1 MKKLKVVLFV
11 LFAAVLTAGL
21 CACKGKGNKQEI
33 ASITESR
40 QTVLKL
46 TDSDGEAEFNAA
58 IAKYVVNVVYKNS
71 DRDTITGDK
80 CTVAY
85 AENIRYGEV
94 GSYYIVVKPKDNN
107 PDNVYVRVQVDV
119 QHDWG
124 SAQNGVRTCSH
135 CNAMFSETTLESPE
149 TLTFNDFHVDDK
161 EFAGGTIIKEFGSVN
176 VKGRPVKVSS
186 FTVGRLEKG
195 GSITVKGTAK
205 ANSEAKAYYFP
216 IIGFADASLGE
227 YDAGGTY
234 QGTSI
239 FVRNEGWTLTNGVG
253 SPRMLAAIAGGTT
266 ESRNYG
272 SHFTDNKEDEIKNR
286 PQGYDAWKSTYN
298 NTEYAKITRGIP
310 MKAEEYVEWAA
321 YTEGTALRTE
331 DYFLEDGLAIEM
343 TWTYRRDG
351 IIELTIANPDL
362 GTSLVARVR
371 VPDNEQGYYDTLIH
385 GDYMTYTIDGASYIT
400 PRTLDSIT
408 ATADTSK
415 EYLANTKLDYADV
428 TVKAKYEQTGSEEFN
443 ATGFDVYGFVPNA
456 NGADAVEETK
466 GTYYDLSVYPLQAG
480 MTHFKV
486 VLTVGPNA
494 QETVIAKENFV
505 KVIGNSVSE
514 VISYPVQKGQ
524 VAFAGSLIDSA
535 ALSVAT
541 AENEKQTK
549 VALTGMAGTLTAAQK
564 EALGTTANKYVALRL
579 LSNENGTAF
588 LAATPAAGAVW
599 FQVAQ
604 DRSYVDV
611 IIAVGSEK
619 TYTVTGLQETPI
631 VFDITNVQGIAVN
644 SAVSG
649 AQNLFLNAEGT
660 FTLQYNFEAG
670 TLTGSERIAV
680 ETPWGQNLLRL
691 RKDSEAVGL
700 TITEITDGT
709 ASLGED
715 FENWASLTRL
725 TLTIKKDAV
734 KLGANSAF
742 GSYTLKLNR
751 GETTLSYDEIKLQR
765 SYSNAQGASGFV
777 LDAEGK
783 VLADVNGN
791 TLYVAYIVSE
801 NENIR
806 ATDVGVRNFTLNFNA
821 GTQQTIK
828 LVNLAG
834 TYFDYSGKF
843 TLADTDLAEESVVTT
858 SVYVDGT
865 VGNANDVDYV
875 AVVVYTIDLEAIDG
889 GAEKLFDL
897 VGGAEG
903 SYYKIAGGAMEVVAY
918 DAEKFTTALISE
930 NSGDCYDGALVA
942 RTITDAQKNPVFLAG
957 AHYVGGGH
965 EDANNDK
972 KCDLCGAALEE
983 KEINTAWFGKS
994 DNVSLGVGQIYDY
1007 YGTFKEKSGADGRMT
1022 VALQELYSGG
1032 YNLYRLDGSGWG
1044 TVLIGCTSTW
1054 DSKTGEYNPYYV
1066 LPEGSDLEGTTGSED
1081 FTRFKTSNP
1090 FNSVLGTQA
1099 KDGSGEITDEKLQEV
1114 LDAGAT
1120 FRYTITNNGSIVTVR
1135 MRLFRSTDF
1144 NQAPYYD
1151 YSFTIENTENFTY
1164 KFDFTGF
1171 EGKGEIDGKVIKASG
1186 RLVNNMLT
1194 SGAGATVEGYT
1205 SSNITL
1211 GSPAFD
1217 GAQAKIAVSG
1227 MADKVLAAGALG
1239 DNDYYVAFSLAFSGK
1254 LVDSTSAKV
1263 VDAAGNVLER
1273 AVAQYDAASGK
1284 LLVLVPLNSLSALEE
1299 CKLVLSNLHAS
1310 TAQCDIVVDLTGVIM
1325 SDYEVQLTNNLNLTG
1340 GTLTY
1345 KVNGTVAD
1353 DMKLVI
1359 GGVEKALSAVVNGT
1373 AFETANGTFTVTS
1386 VTKTA
1391 AAYTLTL
1398 ALSDLDYAKKLI
1410 AYEVKLL
1417 SPSDAMLASNTV
1429 DPVQLPTSG
1438 AVFEGVLAVA
1448 NGGKLTLLVT
1458 TGLSDGATKD
1468 LTLNANNGNKNA
1480 YLRNW
1485 NIGFKVDGEAAK
1497 FAEWNAVTK
1506 AAGIVY
1512 TDLGAHKVAAIALD
1526 LTAIGLGETIY
1537 GFEAYVGAA
1546 TQPELYSV
1554 EGTTLTA
1561 LSAGEGTAV
1570 EVQAAS
1576 CTQGAITAKSIA
1588 IDSGMFYYGI
1598 AIGAT
1603 VDHAFGTEAN
1613 ADGLL
1618 ECSACG
1624 AVKVS
1629 GTVAKN
1635 SELKATYLKGVSENG
1650 LTISFPLKGATKDW
1664 GANVMTTVYGNL
1676 HVGLPNLQA
1685 NDKKSL
1691 PDSVTDKDL
1700 IALFTAITTTDG
1712 NFFPGPENKINGHEY
1727 NCYFQGG
1734 YATIVLSKTEGVSY
1748 YKDGVLA
1755 IYYPLDK
1762 NGNAITTTL
1771 ADFVEVYL
1779 SLAELG
1785 GLKLNGGSGIISELK
1800 DAIVQPVAITAQ
1812 MAKERYD
1819 FYVEELNQ
1827 HVHRYDPET
1836 DRCPDDNEL
1845 NPNHGK
1851 EGGLPHKWDA
1861 TDHCTI
1867 CGIKNT
1873 AHTHSF
1879 TDGVCVCGAMEVS
1892 YPNGDVTFTGVL
1904 EKIDDFKNNDTD
1916 GAWWNGSTDDIVMNG
1931 DSMAVI
1937 TWENTRDKGFFDYA
1951 IEAQFNFGG
1960 PAGSGQYIDF
1970 DPTNQW
1976 IAQYEGAT
1984 EPTLSGTTTG
1994 EQGVPA
2000 ANTEVGY
2007 GTYKATVVRIGATLW
2022 VTVEFTKNGSDTV
2035 TWTRSAKAENVGT
2048 GEYHVR
2054 VAGNP
2059 FWLDNFKGWSG
2070 SISHT
2075 PDIVE

>member
-119 QHDWG
+119 QHAWG

-205 ANSEAKAYYFP
+205 ANSNAKAYYFP
-216 IIGFADASLGE
+216 IIGFADTSLGE

-298 NTEYAKITRGIP
+298 NTEYARITRGIP
-310 MKAEEYVEWAA
+310 MKAEEYAEWAA

-331 DYFLEDGLAIEM
+331 DYYLEDGLAIEM
-343 TWTYRRDG
+343 TWTYRNDG

-371 VPDNEQGYYDTLIH
+371 VPDNEQGYYDTIIH
-385 GDYMTYTIDGASYIT
+385 GDYMTYQIDGASYVT
-400 PRTLDSIT
+400 PRTLDSIA

-415 EYLANTKLDYADV
+415 EYLANTKLDFADV
-428 TVKAKYEQTGSEEFN
+428 TVKAKYEQTGNEEFN
-443 ATGFDVYGFVPNA
+443 ATGFDVYGFVPSA

-486 VLTVGPNA
+486 VYTVGPNA
-494 QETVIAKENFV
+494 KETVIAKENFV

-514 VISYPVQKGQ
+514 AISYPVQKGQ
-524 VAFAGSLIDSA
+524 ATFAGSLIDSA

-541 AENEKQTK
+541 AETVKQTK
-549 VALTGMAGTLTAAQK
+549 IALTGMAGTLTAAQK

-588 LAATPAAGAVW
+588 LAAEPAAGAVW
-599 FQVAQ
+599 FSVAQ

-709 ASLGED
+709 TSLGED
-715 FENWASLTRL
+715 FENWATLTGL

-742 GSYTLKLNR
+742 GSYVLKLNR

-765 SYSNAQGASGFV
+765 SFSNAQGASGFV

-843 TLADTDLAEESVVTT
+843 TLADTDLTEESVVTT

-875 AVVVYTIDLEAIDG
+875 AVVIYSIDLEAIG
-889 GAEKLFDL
+889 SGAEKLFDL

-930 NSGDCYDGALVA
+930 NAGDCYDGALVA
-942 RTITDAQKNPVFLAG
+942 RTITDTQNNPVFLAG
-957 AHYVGGGH
+957 AHYVGGDH
-965 EDANNDK
+965 LDANGDK
-972 KCDLCGAALEE
+972 KCDLCGATLSET
-983 KEINTAWFGKS
+983 KVDVSGWFVPGGV
-994 DNVSLGVGQIYDY
+994 DNVSRSVFVAGTVIDY
-1007 YGTFKEKSGADGRMT
+1007 IGTYKENAESDGRITIAM
-1022 VALQELYSGG
+1022 QEFLPNSWNGI
-1032 YNLYRLDGSGWG
+1032 RIDGSGWANFL
-1044 TVLIGCTSTW
+1044 T
-1054 DSKTGEYNPYYV
+1054 DSWGGSPAYAPYYKAEDAEE
-1066 LPEGSDLEGTTGSED
+1066 PTSGSEE
-1081 FTRFKTSNP
+1081 FTRFKTTNP
-1090 FNSVLGTQA
+1090 YNTVIGMQA
-1099 KDGSGEITDEKLQEV
+1099 TDGSGEITDDGLQEV

-1120 FRYTITNNGSIVTVR
+1120 FRITLTHDGTLITAR
-1135 MRLFRSTDF
+1135 FRLFRTDDL
-1144 NQAPYYD
+1144 NLLPYYD
-1151 YSFTIENTENFTY
+1151 FTITYEVQENCAY
-1164 KFDFTGF
+1164 GFDLTGF
-1171 EGKGEIDGKVIKASG
+1171 EKGELAGLVKKSVGK
-1186 RLVNNMLT
+1186 LVNNMLT

-1227 MADKVLAAGALG
+1227 MADKVSTAGALG
-1239 DNDYYVAFSLAFSGK
+1239 ENDYYVAFSLAFSGK
-1254 LVDSTSAKV
+1254 LVDSTSAKA
-1263 VDAAGNVLER
+1263 VDAAGNILEH
-1273 AVAQYDAASGK
+1273 AVAKYDAATGK
-1284 LLVLVPLNSLSALEE
+1284 LLVLVPLNSASALEE

-1340 GTLTY
+1340 GTITY
-1345 KVNGTVAD
+1345 TVYGTVANE
-1353 DMKLVI
+1353 MKIVI
-1359 GGVEKALSAVVNGT
+1359 GGAEKAISAVANGT
-1373 AFETANGTFTVTS
+1373 TFETANGTFTVTS
-1386 VTKTA
+1386 VNKTA

-1398 ALSDLDYAKKLI
+1398 ALSDLNYAKKLV

-1429 DPVQLPTSG
+1429 DAVQLPTSG

-1546 TQPELYSV
+1546 TVPELYSV
-1554 EGTTLTA
+1554 QGTTLTA
-1561 LSAGEGTAV
+1561 LSAGEGAAV
-1570 EVQAAS
+1570 EVQAAT

-1588 IDSGMFYYGI
+1588 IGSGTFYYNV
-1598 AIGAT
+1598 AVGAT
-1603 VDHAFGTEAN
+1603 VDHVFGTAG
-1613 ADGLL
+1613 ADGYAV
-1618 ECSACG
+1618 CANCG
-1624 AVKVS
+1624 ALKKAGAVAASTKVAADKLANI
-1629 GTVAKN
+1629 TK
-1635 SELKATYLKGVSENG
+1635 NG
-1650 LTISFPLKGATKDW
+1650 LTVSFLGNTADNWKAILTTGE
-1664 GANVMTTVYGNL
+1664 GNVHIT
-1676 HVGLPNLQA
+1676 LPNIDPWNGVVPENCDLSTELQ
-1685 NDKKSL
+1685 
-1691 PDSVTDKDL
+1691 DL
-1700 IALFTAITTTDG
+1700 IKALQG
-1712 NFFPGPENKINGHEY
+1712 M
-1727 NCYFQGG
+1727 NCYPSMNGSTVGSFGAAPWDNVEA
-1734 YATIVLSKTEGVSY
+1734 YATVVVSPSEGVKY
-1748 YKDGVLA
+1748 YYNGELA
-1755 IYYPLDK
+1755 IYYKPSDK
-1762 NGNAITTTL
+1762 LGNGRTIDEFVQVFL
-1771 ADFVEVYL
+1771 ALTQRY
-1779 SLAELG
+1779 
-1785 GLKLNGGSGIISELK
+1785 GLILNGGNITVMK

-1819 FYVEELNQ
+1819 FYVEEQNRHEHQ
-1827 HVHRYDPET
+1827 YDPVT

-1845 NPNHGK
+1845 NPNHGDPAK
-1851 EGGLPHKWDA
+1851 GGLPHKWDA
-1861 TDHCTI
+1861 TDHCSI
-1867 CGIKNT
+1867 CGILNPD
-1873 AHTHSF
+1873 HNHEF
-1879 TDGVCVCGAMEVS
+1879 TNSVCICGAMEVS
-1892 YPNGDVTFTGVL
+1892 YPNGDATYAGVL
-1904 EKIDDFKNNDTD
+1904 EPVEIVNNDTD
-1916 GAWWNGSTDDIVMNG
+1916 GSWNGNGTTSDIVLNG
-1931 DSMAVI
+1931 DSMAII
-1937 TWENTRDKGFFDYA
+1937 TWENSRDKNWFDFFLETQFA
-1951 IEAQFNFGG
+1951 FGAEAGKGQFVDL
-1960 PAGSGQYIDF
+1960 SDV
-1970 DPTNQW
+1970 NQW
-1976 IAQYEGAT
+1976 QAEFEAGT
-1984 EPTLSGTTTG
+1984 EPVVTKTDDLALAGGT
-1994 EQGVPA
+1994 ENA
-2000 ANTEVGY
+2000 GY
-2007 GTYKATVVRIGATLW
+2007 GTYKATVVRIGSTLYLS
-2022 VTVEFTKNGSDTV
+2022 VEFTANGSDTV
-2035 TWTRSAKAENVGT
+2035 TWTRSATATGVPQ

-2054 VAGNP
+2054 IAGNSY
-2059 FWLDNFKGWSG
+2059 WLDNFMGWGG
-2070 SISHT
+2070 SISQAPT
-2075 PDIVE
+2075 TAD

>member
-119 QHDWG
+119 QHAWG

-205 ANSEAKAYYFP
+205 ANSNAKAYYFP
-216 IIGFADASLGE
+216 IIGFADTSLGE

-272 SHFTDNKEDEIKNR
+272 SHFTDSKEDEIKNR

-298 NTEYAKITRGIP
+298 NTEYARITRGIP
-310 MKAEEYVEWAA
+310 MKAEEYAEWAA

-331 DYFLEDGLAIEM
+331 DYYLEDGLAIEM
-343 TWTYRRDG
+343 TWTYRNDG

-371 VPDNEQGYYDTLIH
+371 VPDNEQGYYDTIIH
-385 GDYMTYTIDGASYIT
+385 GDYMTYQIDGASYVT
-400 PRTLDSIT
+400 PRTLDSIA

-415 EYLANTKLDYADV
+415 EYLANTKLAFADV
-428 TVKAKYEQTGSEEFN
+428 TVKAKYEQTGNEEFN
-443 ATGFDVYGFVPNA
+443 ATGFDVYGFVPSA

-486 VLTVGPNA
+486 VYTVGPNA
-494 QETVIAKENFV
+494 KETVIAKENFV

-541 AENEKQTK
+541 AETVKQTK
-549 VALTGMAGTLTAAQK
+549 IALTGMAGTLTAAQK

-579 LSNENGTAF
+579 LTNENGTAF
-588 LAATPAAGAVW
+588 LAAEPAAGAVW
-599 FQVAQ
+599 FSVAQ

-709 ASLGED
+709 TSLGED
-715 FENWASLTRL
+715 FENWASLTKL

-742 GSYTLKLNR
+742 GSYVLKLNR

-765 SYSNAQGASGFV
+765 SFSNAQGASGFV

-791 TLYVAYIVSE
+791 TLFVAYIVSE

-806 ATDVGVRNFTLNFNA
+806 ATDVGVRNFMLNFNA

-843 TLADTDLAEESVVTT
+843 TLADTDLTEESVVTT

-875 AVVVYTIDLEAIDG
+875 AVVVYSIDLEAIG
-889 GAEKLFDL
+889 SGAEKLFDL

-942 RTITDAQKNPVFLAG
+942 RTITDTQNKPVFLAG
-957 AHYVGGGH
+957 AHYVGGDH
-965 EDANNDK
+965 LDANGDK
-972 KCDLCGAALEE
+972 KCDLCGASLEE

-1022 VALQELYSGG
+1022 VAIQELYSGG

-1120 FRYTITNNGSIVTVR
+1120 FRYTITNDGSIVTVR

-1151 YSFTIENTENFTY
+1151 YSFTIENTDNFTY

-1171 EGKGEIDGKVIKASG
+1171 EGKGEIEGKVVKATG
-1186 RLVNNMLT
+1186 RLVNSMLT

-1227 MADKVLAAGALG
+1227 MADKVSTAGALG

-1254 LVDSTSAKV
+1254 LVDSTSANV

-1273 AVAQYDAASGK
+1273 AVAKYDAATGK
-1284 LLVLVPLNSLSALEE
+1284 LLVLVPLNSASALEE

-1340 GTLTY
+1340 GTITY
-1345 KVNGTVAD
+1345 SVYGTVAD
-1353 DMKLVI
+1353 EMKIAI
-1359 GGVEKALSAVVNGT
+1359 GGAEKAISAVANGAT
-1373 AFETANGTFTVTS
+1373 FETANGTFTVTS
-1386 VTKTA
+1386 VNKTA

-1398 ALSDLDYAKKLI
+1398 ALSDLNYAKKLI

-1485 NIGFKVDGEAAK
+1485 NIGFKIDGEAAK
-1497 FAEWNAVTK
+1497 FAEWNSVTK

-1546 TQPELYSV
+1546 TVPVLYSV
-1554 EGTTLTA
+1554 QGTTLTA
-1561 LSAGEGTAV
+1561 LSAGEGAAV

-1588 IDSGMFYYGI
+1588 IGSGTFYYNV
-1598 AIGAT
+1598 AVGAT
-1603 VDHAFGTEAN
+1603 VDHVFGTEG
-1613 ADGLL
+1613 ADGYAV
-1618 ECSACG
+1618 CANCG
-1624 AVKVS
+1624 ALKKAGAVAASTKVAADKLANI
-1629 GTVAKN
+1629 TK
-1635 SELKATYLKGVSENG
+1635 NG
-1650 LTISFPLKGATKDW
+1650 LTVSFLGNTASDW
-1664 GANVMTTVYGNL
+1664 NAILTTGEGDVRITF
-1676 HVGLPNLQA
+1676 PNI
-1685 NDKKSL
+1685 D
-1691 PDSVTDKDL
+1691 P
-1700 IALFTAITTTDG
+1700 
-1712 NFFPGPENKINGHEY
+1712 NFGVVPENCDLSTELQNLIKALQNTNCFPSINGSTVGSFSATPWNNMEA
-1727 NCYFQGG
+1727 
-1734 YATIVLSKTEGVSY
+1734 YATVVVSPSEGVKY
-1748 YKDGVLA
+1748 YYNGELA
-1755 IYYPLDK
+1755 IYYKPSDK
-1762 NGNAITTTL
+1762 LGNGRTIDEFVQVFL
-1771 ADFVEVYL
+1771 ALTQRY
-1779 SLAELG
+1779 
-1785 GLKLNGGSGIISELK
+1785 GLILNGGNITVMK

-1819 FYVEELNQ
+1819 FYVEEQNRHEHQ
-1827 HVHRYDPET
+1827 YDPVT

-1861 TDHCTI
+1861 TDHCEI
-1867 CGIKNT
+1867 CDILNPD
-1873 AHTHSF
+1873 HNHEF
-1879 TDGVCVCGAMEVS
+1879 TNSVCVCGAMEVS

-1904 EKIDDFKNNDTD
+1904 EKIDDFKNNDPD
-1916 GAWWNGSTDDIVMNG
+1916 GAWWNGGSTDDIVMNG
-1931 DSMAVI
+1931 DTMAVI

-1951 IEAQFNFGG
+1951 IEVQFNFGG
-1960 PAGSGQYIDF
+1960 TQGDGHFIDF

-1976 IAQYEGAT
+1976 SAEYVSGTA
-1984 EPTLSGTTTG
+1984 PTLSGTTTG
-1994 EQGVPA
+1994 EQGTPA
-2000 ANTEVGY
+2000 AGTTVGY
-2007 GTYKATVVRIGATLW
+2007 GTYKATVVRIDATLY
-2022 VTVEFTKNGSDTV
+2022 VTVEFTANGSDTV
-2035 TWTRSAKAENVGT
+2035 TWTRSAKAENVET

-2059 FWLDNFKGWSG
+2059 FFLDNFKAWSG
-2070 SISHT
+2070 SISQAPT
-2075 PDIVE
+2075 TAD

>member
-46 TDSDGEAEFNAA
+46 TDSDGEEEFNAA

-216 IIGFADASLGE
+216 IIGFADTSLGE

-709 ASLGED
+709 TSLGED
-715 FENWASLTRL
+715 FENWATLTGL

-734 KLGANSAF
+734 KLGANSVF
-742 GSYTLKLNR
+742 GSYVLKLNR

-765 SYSNAQGASGFV
+765 SFSNAQGASGFV

-1135 MRLFRSTDF
+1135 MRLFRSADF

-1239 DNDYYVAFSLAFSGK
+1239 ENDYYVAFSLAFSGK

-1273 AVAQYDAASGK
+1273 AVAKYDAATGK
-1284 LLVLVPLNSLSALEE
+1284 LLVLVPLNSASALEE

-1340 GTLTY
+1340 GTITY

-1353 DMKLVI
+1353 EMKIVI
-1359 GGVEKALSAVVNGT
+1359 GGAEKAISAVANGT
-1373 AFETANGTFTVTS
+1373 TFETANGTFTVTS
-1386 VTKTA
+1386 VNKTA

-1398 ALSDLDYAKKLI
+1398 ALSDLNYAKKLV

-1468 LTLNANNGNKNA
+1468 FTLNANNGNKNA

-1485 NIGFKVDGEAAK
+1485 NIGFKVDGDTAK
-1497 FAEWNAVTK
+1497 FAEWNDVTK

-1526 LTAIGLGETIY
+1526 LTAIGLGETVY

-1554 EGTTLTA
+1554 QSTTLTA
-1561 LSAGEGTAV
+1561 LSAGEGAAV

-1588 IDSGMFYYGI
+1588 IGSGTFYYNV
-1598 AIGAT
+1598 AVGAT
-1603 VDHAFGTEAN
+1603 VDHVFGTEG
-1613 ADGLL
+1613 ADGYAV
-1618 ECSACG
+1618 CANCG
-1624 AVKVS
+1624 ALKKAGAVAASTKVAADKLANI
-1629 GTVAKN
+1629 TK
-1635 SELKATYLKGVSENG
+1635 NG
-1650 LTISFPLKGATKDW
+1650 LTVSFLGNTADNWKPILTTGE
-1664 GANVMTTVYGNL
+1664 GNVHIT
-1676 HVGLPNLQA
+1676 LPNIDPWNGVVPENCDLSTELQ
-1685 NDKKSL
+1685 
-1691 PDSVTDKDL
+1691 DL
-1700 IALFTAITTTDG
+1700 IKALQG
-1712 NFFPGPENKINGHEY
+1712 M
-1727 NCYFQGG
+1727 NCYPSMNGSTVGSFGAAPWDNVEA
-1734 YATIVLSKTEGVSY
+1734 YATVVVSPSEGIKFY
-1748 YKDGVLA
+1748 WKGDLA
-1755 IYYPLDK
+1755 IYYKPFDK
-1762 NGNAITTTL
+1762 FVNGRTIDEFVQVFL
-1771 ADFVEVYL
+1771 ALTQRY
-1779 SLAELG
+1779 
-1785 GLKLNGGSGIISELK
+1785 GLNLNGGNITVMK

-1827 HVHRYDPET
+1827 HVHQYDPET

-1867 CGIKNT
+1867 CGILNPD
-1873 AHTHSF
+1873 HNHEF
-1879 TDGVCVCGAMEVS
+1879 TNSVCVCGAMEVS
-1892 YPNGDVTFTGVL
+1892 YPNGDATYAGVL
-1904 EKIDDFKNNDTD
+1904 EPVEIVNNDTD
-1916 GAWWNGSTDDIVMNG
+1916 GSWDGNGTTSDIVLSG
-1931 DSMAVI
+1931 DSMAII
-1937 TWENTRDKGFFDYA
+1937 TWENSRDKNWFDFFLETQFAFGAEAGKGQFVDLNDVNQWH
-1951 IEAQFNFGG
+1951 AQFE
-1960 PAGSGQYIDF
+1960 AG
-1970 DPTNQW
+1970 
-1976 IAQYEGAT
+1976 T
-1984 EPTLSGTTTG
+1984 EPVVTKTDDLDLKG
-1994 EQGVPA
+1994 GVENA
-2000 ANTEVGY
+2000 GY
-2007 GTYKATVVRIGATLW
+2007 GTYKATVVRIGSTLYLS
-2022 VTVEFTKNGSDTV
+2022 VEFTANGSDTV
-2035 TWTRSAKAENVGT
+2035 TWTRSATATGVPQ

-2054 VAGNP
+2054 IAGNP